1 MLKIKRLFLIF
12 TFLCVHFSSSAQTV
26 VNPMLE
32 ASLCER
38 DAFYAGN
45 PVEYNDALLRKA
57 EIQMQQGLYADAL
70 HSMERLRMYSIPA
83 AKRKEI
89 GFKNIEKFD
98 IYPPEANRWNN
109 THFYAIIAE
118 K

>member
-57 EIQMQQGLYADAL
+57 
-70 HSMERLRMYSIPA
+70 
-83 AKRKEI
+83 
-89 GFKNIEKFD
+89 
-98 IYPPEANRWNN
+98 
-109 THFYAIIAE
+109 
-118 K
+118 